1 MQPQARAI
9 EMPIVSSEIT
19 ATNVQKDG
27 RIWVRELHTDQ
38 VAVQYVRNYLAN
50 ATDDLNAAL
59 AAYAIILSSNINLAE
74 IASNVASVTL
84 NGSLATISLVYSTA
98 ADNRA
103 AGRAAY
109 LNSTRTEAIMIGDF
123 LNTLTD
129 AQLAN
134 IFNITTGQAA
144 TLRTNKLAP
153 AASLA
158 TSIRSAMGQ

>member
-1 MQPQARAI
+1 MA
-9 EMPIVSSEIT
+9 IVSSQIA

-27 RIWVRELHTDQ
+27 RIWVQELHIDQ
-38 VAVQYVRNYLAN
+38 VGVQYVRNYLAN
-50 ATDDLNAAL
+50 ASDDLNAAL
-59 AAYAIILSSNINLAE
+59 AAYAVILSSNINLAE
-74 IASNVASVTL
+74 IAANVAAVIA

-123 LNTLTD
+123 LNTLSD
-129 AQLAN
+129 AQLAT

-158 TSIRSAMGQ
+158 TSIRAAVGQ